1 MFSKA
6 ILAAIAASS
15 LSMSFFIAPPSQA
28 AQVSFSEE
36 LELLNVDGHF
46 SNNIDSSLELSPGS
60 HVLVVRYRDLF
71 EGVNA
76 DESSTWVKSQPL
88 FLKLVIDSKQIILA
102 PPQLDDVN
110 AANSYLKQPYL
121 TVTPNVGANKELI
134 LQPMTSV
141 IANVLSAKD

>member
-1 MFSKA
+1 
-6 ILAAIAASS
+6 
-15 LSMSFFIAPPSQA
+15 
-28 AQVSFSEE
+28 SFSDE
-36 LELLNVDGHF
+36 LELLNVDGH
-46 SNNIDSSLELSPGS
+46 SNNNIDSSLELSPGS

-76 DESSTWVKSQPL
+76 DDPSTWVKSQPL
-88 FLKLVIDSKQIILA
+88 FLQLVIDSNQITLA

-121 TVTPNVGANKELI
+121 TVTPDVGANKELI

>member
-1 MFSKA
+1 MFSKS

-15 LSMSFFIAPPSQA
+15 LSMSFFIAPPSEA
-28 AQVSFSEE
+28 AQISFSEE
-36 LELLNVDGHF
+36 LELLNVDGNF
-46 SNNIDSSLELSPGS
+46 NNSIDSSLELSPGS

-88 FLKLVIDSKQIILA
+88 FLKLVINSKQITLA
-102 PPQLDDVN
+102 PPKLDDVN

-121 TVTPNVGANKELI
+121 TVTPDVGANKELT

>member
-1 MFSKA
+1 MFSKTT
-6 ILAAIAASS
+6 LAAIAASS
-15 LSMSFFIAPPSQA
+15 LSMLFFIAPPSQA
-28 AQVSFSEE
+28 AQVSFSDE
-36 LELLNVDGHF
+36 LELLNVDGH
-46 SNNIDSSLELSPGS
+46 SNNNIDSSLELSPGS

-76 DESSTWVKSQPL
+76 DDPSTWVKSQPL
-88 FLKLVIDSKQIILA
+88 FLQLVIDSNQITLA

-110 AANSYLKQPYL
+110 AANSYLMQPYL
-121 TVTPNVGANKELI
+121 TVTPDVGANKELI

>member
-1 MFSKA
+1 
-6 ILAAIAASS
+6 
-15 LSMSFFIAPPSQA
+15 MSFFIAPPSEA
-28 AQVSFSEE
+28 AQISFSEE
-36 LELLNVDGHF
+36 LELLNVDGNF
-46 SNNIDSSLELSPGS
+46 NNSIDSSLELSPGS

-88 FLKLVIDSKQIILA
+88 FLKLVINSKQITLA
-102 PPQLDDVN
+102 PPKLDDVN

-121 TVTPNVGANKELI
+121 TVTPDVGANKELT